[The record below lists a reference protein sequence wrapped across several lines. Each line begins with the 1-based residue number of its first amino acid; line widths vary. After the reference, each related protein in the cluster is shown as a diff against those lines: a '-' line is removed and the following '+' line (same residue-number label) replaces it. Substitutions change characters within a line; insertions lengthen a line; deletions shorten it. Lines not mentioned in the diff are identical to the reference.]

1 MMAIED
7 RIAESAR
14 ILRCEGCGQVIHT
27 TTYQRRYCSDRCKW
41 RTKKRRTTRTKS
53 QPQRGDD
60 R

>member
-7 RIAESAR
+7 HIAESVR

-27 TTYQRRYCSDRCKW
+27 TTYQRRYCSDSHTEKEAPTRSQV
-41 RTKKRRTTRTKS
+41 TTTAR
-53 QPQRGDD
+53 DD